1 MKKGAGRALFHDRRI
16 DLIVAS
22 EIATPTLGQINVD
35 NPVIRFLFNEP
46 PSP

>member
-22 EIATPTLGQINVD
+22 ATAAPALGQINAG
-35 NPVIRFLFNEP
+35 NPIIRSLFNEP